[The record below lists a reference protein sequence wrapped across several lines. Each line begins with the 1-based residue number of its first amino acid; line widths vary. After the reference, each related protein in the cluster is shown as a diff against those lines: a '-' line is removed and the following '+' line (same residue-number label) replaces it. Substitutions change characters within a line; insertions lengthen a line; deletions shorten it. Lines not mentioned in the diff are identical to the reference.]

1 MDDIKKV
8 GTIQLL
14 ESIYCVEPITGS
26 EGSVAPLLYG
36 EAMSCHLVNMPPGHY
51 APHPHG
57 FELSIMCVKG
67 ECELIQGELRHPM
80 KTDSI
85 IIVPKD
91 EESGFDVKGP
101 DTCSILVFVA
111 PKQWTREE
119 FYAHARKHMEQ
130 ARQEE

>member
-1 MDDIKKV
+1 MDDIKQI

-14 ESIYCVEPITGS
+14 ESIYNVEPIAGS

-36 EAMSCHLVNMPPGHY
+36 EAMSCHLVNMPPGTY
-51 APHPHG
+51 APHPHR

-85 IIVPKD
+85 FIVPKN
-91 EESGFDVKGP
+91 EESGFEVKGP
-101 DTCSILVFVA
+101 GVCSILVFVA

-119 FYAHARKHMEQ
+119 FYAHARKN
-130 ARQEE
+130 ARQEKA